1 MNFKEYYNLIKEGF
15 DIAGFLTNPNNT
27 SLNLQ
32 DLLDSFESDY
42 GGKILGGG
50 AFAIVLSH
58 SSWNYVLK
66 IFNDDS
72 CYLKYVRFCM
82 KNQNNKFV
90 PKLLDKPRKITPTYK
105 RRSNQQNLYTV
116 KMENLEPLSDSSIDA
131 NSIEKMS
138 FAGMALNDEG
148 TRKDLTVAGVDKYI
162 KSKYPSMSGLVRQLV
177 WNRNSRAL
185 FDFLKEIKTIFP
197 SCSLDLHS
205 DNFMSRKNGEIVVT
219 DPFSTPYDSSTW
231 RRRVMAKLS
240 EKPNFNPSQTKFIT
254 QYDSDHRDKFISGKE
269 RVKFESFNSTL
280 KIDGNFET
288 ATVLDDSDDDSP
300 FETEKTVLKSVQIIP
315 NSPDYSYR
323 SLTEAVI
330 NSGNDNAELSRLAK
344 IDQNPRNKLANYY
357 NNPTLSQLTWQQKL
371 DIFKKDNNIPPEQEE
386 IFPSLTK
393 DVKNL
398 VNTLNFT
405 YLTEADWENLF
416 ILVQHA
422 DDDISFQKKLLPLF
436 YKKYG
441 DTGIKTPYQ
450 MLYDRI
456 SCAENGTQK
465 YNTQDLCG

>member
-1 MNFKEYYNLIKEGF
+1 MNFKEYYNLIKKGF
-15 DIAGFLTNPNNT
+15 DIAGFLTNPNN
-27 SLNLQ
+27 SNLKLQ

-42 GGKILGGG
+42 GGKVLGGG

-90 PKLLDKPRKITPTYK
+90 PKLLDKPRRITPTYK

-116 KMENLEPLSDSSIDA
+116 KMENLEPLSYSSIDV

-138 FAGMALNDEG
+138 FAGMALNDESI
-148 TRKDLTVAGVDKYI
+148 RKDLTVDSVDKYI

-205 DNFMSRKNGEIVVT
+205 DNFMSRENGEIVVT

-240 EKPNFNPSQTKFIT
+240 EKPNFNPNQTKFIT

-280 KIDGNFET
+280 KIDGKFET
-288 ATVLDDSDDDSP
+288 ATVPDDSDGDSS

-315 NSPDYSYR
+315 FQDSKGNEFVWYARQSRYSDNHWEVAFGKVKSFAPLTGYQLDVNPVRTEEYFKILSTVIEISNRFVQYDSDYTDNSVHTVSFTSKGDNRTNLYVKRMLPRIEGFELENISKD
-323 SLTEAVI
+323 
-330 NSGNDNAELSRLAK
+330 GNEST
-344 IDQNPRNKLANYY
+344 I
-357 NNPTLSQLTWQQKL
+357 TLKRTRFW
-371 DIFKKDNNIPPEQEE
+371 
-386 IFPSLTK
+386 
-393 DVKNL
+393 
-398 VNTLNFT
+398 
-405 YLTEADWENLF
+405 
-416 ILVQHA
+416 
-422 DDDISFQKKLLPLF
+422 
-436 YKKYG
+436 
-441 DTGIKTPYQ
+441 
-450 MLYDRI
+450 
-456 SCAENGTQK
+456 
-465 YNTQDLCG
+465 